1 MSEDIDYAAR
11 VQRGIALLDQ
21 KWPAWAT
28 EINLDTL
35 DIQTSEN
42 CVTAQ
47 YDGAMRRV
55 EGADPKGRWYE
66 QGMHRLGIEDDETY
80 ADHGF
85 NGDHTYD
92 DDGDFAGITP
102 GAFEALNGLWKAAIL
117 ERRSQ
122 VQDAPAEPEAT
133 A

>member
-1 MSEDIDYAAR
+1 MSDIDYASR

-35 DIQTSEN
+35 DIASGAT
-42 CVTAQ
+42 CMTAQ
-47 YDGAMRRV
+47 YAASQGESGWEDGM
-55 EGADPKGRWYE
+55 E
-66 QGMHRLGIEDDETY
+66 MLSLDESSY
-80 ADHGF
+80 DEHGF
-85 NGDHTYD
+85 RTDDHHADTDY
-92 DDGDFAGITP
+92 P
-102 GAFEALNGLWKAAIL
+102 ALNGLWKAAIL